1 MHFQIK
7 NILKNNI
14 SKRIDVDIDVVKSG
28 LVKSK
33 KKNLFYY
40 FIKRKKK
47 SYLWV
52 KLEIEIYSIIQTIG

>member
-7 NILKNNI
+7 NTLKNNI
-14 SKRIDVDIDVVKSG
+14 SKWIDVDIDVVKSG

-40 FIKRKKK
+40 FIKRKKN
-47 SYLWV
+47 L
-52 KLEIEIYSIIQTIG
+52 IYGWN

>member
-14 SKRIDVDIDVVKSG
+14 SKWIDVDIDVVKSG

>member
-1 MHFQIK
+1 
-7 NILKNNI
+7 
-14 SKRIDVDIDVVKSG
+14 VDIDVVKSG

-47 SYLWV
+47 TYLGV